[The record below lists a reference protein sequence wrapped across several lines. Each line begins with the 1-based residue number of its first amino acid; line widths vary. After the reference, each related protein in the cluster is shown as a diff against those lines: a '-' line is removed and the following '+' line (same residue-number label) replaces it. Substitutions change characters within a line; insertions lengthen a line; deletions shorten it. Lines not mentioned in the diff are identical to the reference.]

1 MFIKPRK
8 RFRGEG
14 REMQK
19 EYKVGDRLY
28 FDMLEDADKL
38 SDHLCSLKY
47 GVMQWFDSKEHKYVV
62 EVTELP

>member
-1 MFIKPRK
+1 
-8 RFRGEG
+8 
-14 REMQK
+14 MQK

-38 SDHLCSLKY
+38 SDYLCSLKY